1 MPRQTPIFI
10 ITSARPR
17 VGKTLVARAFTEY
30 FLALRKSV
38 VAFDINPGE
47 TKLIDFLPGCTVTAG
62 LNDIRGEMALFDQL
76 VVGDEIPKV
85 IDLCH
90 TLFPKFFALVQQLN
104 FVKEAQRRNIALMVL
119 FVADP
124 DDRSRQ
130 GYATLV
136 ERFPDIAVVPV
147 LNEAVPPTIS
157 YAGNFPPTQH
167 GGPAVTIPALSPV
180 VRGTLDKRTFSFIDY
195 ATKTTDGTTELWG
208 WIRRTFVSFRD
219 LEVRLLLGGVPRVPP
234 IPKLPRGPNLPPAS
248 APRGTTAKFNTNGR
262 PTDRRRFR
270 WR

>member
-17 VGKTLVARAFTEY
+17 VGKTLVARAITEY
-30 FLALRKSV
+30 FLALRKPV

-47 TKLIDFLPGCTVTAG
+47 SKLIDFLPNCTVAAG
-62 LNDIRGEMALFDQL
+62 LNDIRGEMALFDQI
-76 VVGDEIPKV
+76 VVGDEVPKV

-104 FVKEAQRRNIALMVL
+104 FVKEAQRRNIGLMVL

-136 ERFPDIAVVPV
+136 ERFPEIAVVPV
-147 LNEAVPPTIS
+147 LNEAVPTTLN
-157 YAGNFPPTQH
+157 YAGNFPPTRH
-167 GGPAVTIPALSPV
+167 GGPAVVIPALSPV
-180 VRGTLDKRTFSFIDY
+180 VRGTIDKRTFSFIDY
-195 ATKTTDGTTELWG
+195 ATKTKDGTTELWA
-208 WIRRTFVSFRD
+208 WIRRTFVTFRD
-219 LEVRLLLGGVPRVPP
+219 LEVRLLLGAVPKVPP
-234 IPKLPRGPNLPPAS
+234 MPKLPRGPNLPPVGD
-248 APRGTTAKFNTNGR
+248 PRGSADRFGSNGR
-262 PTDRRRFR
+262 PTARRRFR

>member
-1 MPRQTPIFI
+1 MPRQTPIFV

-30 FLALRKSV
+30 FQALRKPV
-38 VAFDINPGE
+38 VGFDINPGE
-47 TKLIDFLPGCTVTAG
+47 SKLVHFLPGCTVAAG

-76 VVGDEIPKV
+76 IVGDEIPKV

-104 FVKEAQRRNIALMVL
+104 FVKEAKRRNIALMVL

-147 LNEAVPPTIS
+147 LNEAVTPTIS
-157 YAGNFPPTQH
+157 YASNFLPTQH

-208 WIRRTFVSFRD
+208 GIRRTFVSFRD
-219 LEVRLLLGGVPRVPP
+219 LAVRLLHGGVPQVPP
-234 IPKLPRGPNLPPAS
+234 IPKLSLGPNLPPAGD
-248 APRGTTAKFNTNGR
+248 PRGTTGRFNSSGR
-262 PTDRRRFR
+262 PTARRRLR